1 MKKQIKQ
8 HKALFI
14 LPLALLPFI
23 VLIFYILGGGSPVS
37 DTSQSASSSGANYQ
51 LPDANRDIAIMD
63 KQEAYR
69 QLGEETVVK
78 PVQLDIDTTMVLNP
92 LELTENMPEEQ
103 INEVLLA
110 HVKKQEAQS
119 REALQGQNHLMP
131 QSPTT
136 RRDNTNAEPVTK
148 ESDTYRTYTGS
159 PKARRS
165 SYISNDMEQ
174 QTLTQ
179 LLEEHERLLRQND
192 SLNHQLQKATANKQA
207 VEIQARLDVQINT
220 NSGFEPVT
228 QSRQGIKALVV
239 EDTKVLSGNRVMLQ
253 LMNDAVIGDKTIRK
267 GTLIYG
273 LCKTENER
281 LQLVITSVPYR
292 DAFLPVKLSAY
303 DLDGIRGLY
312 VPDNV
317 QRKAYKD
324 VAGDVNPSV
333 LLSPSD
339 HPLSYLGVS
348 AAADLSKTMVK
359 RVRLKRVYLRKN
371 TVLILKNDK
380 SLKN

>member
-37 DTSQSASSSGANYQ
+37 DTSQSTSPGGANYQ

-69 QLGEETVVK
+69 QMGEETVLK
-78 PVQLDIDTTMVLNP
+78 PIQLDIDTTAALNP
-92 LELTENMPEEQ
+92 LELTENVPEEQ

-119 REALQGQNHLMP
+119 REALRGQSHLTP
-131 QSPTT
+131 QSSST
-136 RRDNTNAEPVTK
+136 RRDNSTAEPVVK
-148 ESDTYRTYTGS
+148 EPEANRTYS
-159 PKARRS
+159 NSSRVLRS
-165 SYISNDMEQ
+165 TQISGDMEQ
-174 QTLTQ
+174 QTLRY
-179 LLEEHERLLRQND
+179 LIEEHERLLRQND
-192 SLNHQLQKATANKQA
+192 SLNHQLQKTIATEQKME
-207 VEIQARLDVQINT
+207 VEARVGVQVNT
-220 NSGFEPVT
+220 NSGFKPVIQT
-228 QSRQGIKALVV
+228 WQSIKARVV

-267 GTLIYG
+267 GTLVYG
-273 LCKTENER
+273 LCKTEHER
-281 LQLVITSVPYR
+281 LQLVIASLPYR

-312 VPDNV
+312 VADNV
-317 QRKAYKD
+317 QRKVYKD

-333 LLSPSD
+333 LLPPSD
-339 HPLSYLGVS
+339 NPLSYLGVS

-371 TVLILKNDK
+371 TVLILKND
-380 SLKN
+380 

>member
-37 DTSQSASSSGANYQ
+37 ETNQSTSSSGANYQ
-51 LPDANRDIAIMD
+51 LPEANRDIAIMD
-63 KQEAYR
+63 KQEAY
-69 QLGEETVVK
+69 QQMGEETEVK
-78 PVQLDIDTTMVLNP
+78 PVQLDIDTTTALNP
-92 LELTENMPEEQ
+92 LEISENVSAEQ

-119 REALQGQNHLMP
+119 REALQGQNQLTT
-131 QSPTT
+131 QSLST
-136 RRDNTNAEPVTK
+136 RRGNTSAEPVDK
-148 ESDTYRTYTGS
+148 EPDSYRTYPNPS
-159 PKARRS
+159 RARRHS
-165 SYISNDMEQ
+165 PISGDMEQ
-174 QTLTQ
+174 QTLNH
-179 LLEEHERLLRQND
+179 LLGEYERLLLQND
-192 SLNHQLQKATANKQA
+192 SLNHQLQKILVTNKA
-207 VEIQARLDVQINT
+207 IELEASVGVHLNT
-220 NSGFEPVT
+220 NSGFEPVS
-228 QSRQGIKALVV
+228 QSKQSIKVRVV

-253 LMNDAVIGDKTIRK
+253 LMNDAVIGEKTIRK

-273 LCKTENER
+273 LCKTEHER
-281 LQLVITSVPYR
+281 LQLIITSLPYL

-317 QRKAYKD
+317 QRKVYKD
-324 VAGDVNPSV
+324 VAGGVNPSV
-333 LLSPSD
+333 LLPPSD

-371 TVLILKNDK
+371 TVLILKND
-380 SLKN
+380 